1 MKNNLIHKH
10 LERFLNLSKNSKSKN
25 YSLLDDAFSNEDII
39 AGIDVLLSKKIT
51 MGEITYNFEKQF
63 AKYIGTK
70 YALMTNS
77 GSSANLL
84 AAFSLVNP
92 KKENFLKHGDEF
104 IIQSLCWSTSLWPL
118 VQAGLKP
125 KFVDVDIDSFN
136 INYENL
142 KKNISK
148 KTKALMVVHVLGNS
162 PKIDL
167 ISKLC
172 KEKNLFN

>member
-1 MKNNLIHKH
+1 M
-10 LERFLNLSKNSKSKN
+10 
-25 YSLLDDAFSNEDII
+25 
-39 AGIDVLLSKKIT
+39 
-51 MGEITYNFEKQF
+51 
-63 AKYIGTK
+63 
-70 YALMTNS
+70 
-77 GSSANLL
+77 
-84 AAFSLVNP
+84 
-92 KKENFLKHGDEF
+92 
-104 IIQSLCWSTSLWPL
+104 
-118 VQAGLKP
+118 QAGLKP

-172 KEKNLFN
+172 KEKKFI